1 VPVSSPHNAPEG
13 PALTPAAQGVPKNP
27 FWRWQNAVV
36 HKAPAS
42 ASNQARIKIYPEL
55 RLN

>member
-1 VPVSSPHNAPEG
+1 VSSPHNAPEG

-42 ASNQARIKIYPEL
+42 ASNPARIKIYPEL